1 MYASSLMGL
10 DGRAVWTAQPCSNS
24 LLEDQKGF
32 ENFFKFTSS
41 FIKTV
46 TSFKMARRRTK
57 KRTHVGAHN
66 GPANGITAN
75 SSSSRE
81 PKSMVI
87 RIGAG
92 EVGPSV
98 TQLVKDVRTMMGPG
112 TASRLKERRS
122 NRLRDY
128 TAMAG
133 PLGVSHLLLFSR
145 SATGN
150 TNLRLALTPRGPTLH
165 FRVEKYSLSKD
176 VKKAQK
182 HAQGGGKEF
191 LSAPL
196 LVMNN
201 FLSPASAEG
210 VQPAVPKH
218 VESLTTTI
226 FQSLFPPISP
236 QSTPLSSIRR
246 VLLLN
251 REILNFNAASSS
263 AEEGTYVINFRH
275 YAITT
280 RRTGLSRGIRRL
292 NAAEKLLHKKNR
304 SKGRIPNL
312 GKLEDVADY
321 LLDPSAAR
329 AADSG
334 FTSGSESEVETDAE
348 VEVLEANARKV
359 LTKKQM
365 AALRSSNGDGKQ
377 QRRGQPGVEKRAVKL
392 MELGPRLKLRMT
404 KVEDGVCGGKVMW
417 HEFLEKSPEQIREMD
432 GVWEERRKE
441 KEARK
446 KLQKENVER
455 KRKERGPKGK
465 GEKADHNGEDEDE
478 DEDHDDE
485 MDEDEWDSEGLEG
498 DGEMEANEEEEDRVA
513 AG

>member
-1 MYASSLMGL
+1 
-10 DGRAVWTAQPCSNS
+10 
-24 LLEDQKGF
+24 
-32 ENFFKFTSS
+32 
-41 FIKTV
+41 
-46 TSFKMARRRTK
+46 MARRRTK
-57 KRTHVGAHN
+57 KRTHVGARN

-75 SSSSRE
+75 SSASRE

-98 TQLVKDVRTMMGPG
+98 SQLVKDVRAMMEPG

-145 SATGN
+145 STAGN

-165 FRVEKYSLSKD
+165 FRVEKYSLNKD

-182 HAQGGGKEF
+182 HAQGGGKEY
-191 LSAPL
+191 LSPPL

-201 FLSPASAEG
+201 FLSPPPAEG
-210 VQPAVPKH
+210 AQPAVPKH
-218 VESLTTTI
+218 LESLTTTI

-251 REILNFNAASSS
+251 REIPKANSSTS
-263 AEEGTYVINFRH
+263 ALDDGTYILNLRH

-280 RRTGLSRGIRRL
+280 KRTGLSRGIRRL
-292 NAAEKLLHKKNR
+292 NAAEKLLKG
-304 SKGRIPNL
+304 SKRRRGVPNL

-321 LLDPSAAR
+321 LLDPSAA
-329 AADSG
+329 SGG
-334 FTSGSESEVETDAE
+334 FTSGSESEAETDVE
-348 VEVLEANARKV
+348 VEVLETNARKV
-359 LTKKQM
+359 LSKKQM
-365 AALRSSNGDGKQ
+365 VAMRRSDGDGKH
-377 QRRGQPGVEKRAVKL
+377 RPRGQPGVEKRAVKL

-404 KVEDGVCGGKVMW
+404 KVEEGVCGGKVMW
-417 HEFLEKSPEQIREMD
+417 HEFVEKSAEDVKEMEK
-432 GVWEERRKE
+432 VWEARSKE
-441 KEARK
+441 KAERK
-446 KLQKENVER
+446 RLQKENIER
-455 KRKERGPKGK
+455 KRKERGARRKEAEDGK
-465 GEKADHNGEDEDE
+465 EGGEDD
-478 DEDHDDE
+478 DDE

-498 DGEMEANEEEEDRVA
+498 DGETEANEEEEGGVA
-513 AG
+513 IGW

>member
-1 MYASSLMGL
+1 
-10 DGRAVWTAQPCSNS
+10 
-24 LLEDQKGF
+24 
-32 ENFFKFTSS
+32 
-41 FIKTV
+41 
-46 TSFKMARRRTK
+46 MARRRTK
-57 KRTHVGAHN
+57 KRTHVGAQN
-66 GPANGITAN
+66 GPTNGVTAN
-75 SSSSRE
+75 PSASRE

-98 TQLVKDVRTMMGPG
+98 TQLVKDVRTMMEPG

-145 SATGN
+145 SCTGN

-191 LSAPL
+191 LTAPL

-201 FLSPASAEG
+201 FVSPPPAEG
-210 VQPAVPKH
+210 AQPAVPKH
-218 VESLTTTI
+218 LEALTTTI

-251 REILNFNAASSS
+251 REKPKSPSSSSSKEGDTYILNL
-263 AEEGTYVINFRH
+263 RH

-280 RRTGLSRGIRRL
+280 RQIGLSRGIRRL
-292 NAAEKLLHKKNR
+292 NAAEKMLNQKNR
-304 SKGRIPNL
+304 SKGRVPNL

-329 AADSG
+329 AADGG

-348 VEVLEANARKV
+348 VEVLESSTRKV
-359 LTKKQM
+359 LNKKQM
-365 AALRSSNGDGKQ
+365 AALRSSNGEGKQ
-377 QRRGQPGVEKRAVKL
+377 HTRGQPGVEKRAVKL

-404 KVEDGVCGGKVMW
+404 KVEEGVCAGKVMW
-417 HEFLEKSPEQIREMD
+417 HEFLEKTPEEIKEMEK
-432 GVWEERRKE
+432 VWEDRRRE

-446 KLQKENVER
+446 KLQKENIER
-455 KRKERGPKGK
+455 KRKETGSRNKAEHSEGIGGDGNGK
-465 GEKADHNGEDEDE
+465 Y
-478 DEDHDDE
+478 DDE
-485 MDEDEWDSEGLEG
+485 MDEDEDEWDSEGLEG
-498 DGEMEANEEEEDRVA
+498 DGEMETNEETEKNFA
-513 AG
+513 AE